1 LRFTAGPNARLIAN
15 AVHDGVITGS
25 DKKLHHN
32 DVLWTRVPSRRRR
45 SNAWRPRIRFVK
57 PTGERGPWRAGS

>member
-1 LRFTAGPNARLIAN
+1 MRATAEPKARLIAN
-15 AVHDGVITGS
+15 AVQDGVITGS

-32 DVLWTRVPSRRRR
+32 DVLWIRVPSRRRR
-45 SNAWRPRIRFVK
+45 SNASRSRIRFVK